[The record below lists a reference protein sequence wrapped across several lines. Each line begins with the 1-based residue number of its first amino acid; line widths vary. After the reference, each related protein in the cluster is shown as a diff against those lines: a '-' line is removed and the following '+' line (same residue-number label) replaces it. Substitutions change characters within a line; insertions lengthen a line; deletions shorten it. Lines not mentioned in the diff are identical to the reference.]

1 MRYIISA
8 ITALFLAVPLS
19 AQGSVSF
26 SFNIG
31 IQPAWGPT
39 GYDFVEYYY
48 LPDYEVYYY
57 VQQRRYFYFENGRW
71 VGAMSMP
78 YRYRNVDLFTSYKI
92 VLNERTP
99 YRNHAVNRSRYASYR
114 GRRDQSVIR
123 DSRDKKYFMNE
134 NHSEHKQWQEQRT
147 RSGNGRGNQE
157 KPQRNSG
164 DKEQKQQRGRK

>member
-1 MRYIISA
+1 MRYFYSA
-8 ITALFLAVPLS
+8 ITALFLSVPLC

-57 VQQRRYFYFENGRW
+57 VQQRRFFYFESGRW
-71 VGAMSMP
+71 VGSVSLP
-78 YRYRNVDLFTSYKI
+78 NRYRHVDLYTSYKI

-99 YRNHAVNRSRYASYR
+99 YRNHAVNRSRYLSYR

-134 NHSEHKQWQEQRT
+134 NHPEHKQWQEQRT
-147 RSGNGRGNQE
+147 RSGNGGRNQE
-157 KPQRNSG
+157 TPKRGRGVKEQKPQR
-164 DKEQKQQRGRK
+164 ERK